1 MLAARY
7 GRVEVLQEFKDY
19 IMHNE
24 SASIK
29 FLDNKNHNNKS
40 ALDLAYEGGFYECAS
55 LLTTLKAALTDK
67 QRIVSQED
75 PIFKSDV
82 SNLQSKCTTLANNS
96 HNFVAQ
102 SSHSDVVMI
111 KHAKSHD
118 KLTRNNGKNI
128 KNIKLPPINGKRFVG
143 YSEWTQN
150 YKVNSDRN
158 TL

>member
-7 GRVEVLQEFKDY
+7 GRVEVLQEFKDH

-40 ALDLAYEGGFYECAS
+40 ALDLAYEGDYYECAS

-67 QRIVSQED
+67 QRIVSQE
-75 PIFKSDV
+75 PIYKSHV
-82 SNLQSKCTTLANNS
+82 SNLQLISATLPNNS
-96 HNFVAQ
+96 HNLVAQ
-102 SSHSDVVMI
+102 SSHSDAVMI

-118 KLTRNNGKNI
+118 KLTNNGINI

-150 YKVNSDRN
+150 KVNSDRN
-158 TL
+158 TI